1 MGNENQSDLRIGLY
15 ILCVYRI
22 SCLKSFSICDG
33 SDLICVVFWLASA
46 RNGLKQDSVKFDY
59 AELLE
64 DDDYKEASREERVY
78 RTWIN
83 SLGIETFVTSL
94 FEDVRDGYVE
104 LFGFHALKCMLGV
117 YSTISLLE
125 NRAKV
130 HKESS
135 ASSCLLCI
143 QKVFPQMFLL
153 PL

>member
-1 MGNENQSDLRIGLY
+1 M
-15 ILCVYRI
+15 
-22 SCLKSFSICDG
+22 
-33 SDLICVVFWLASA
+33 VFWLASA

-104 LFGFHALKCMLGV
+104 LFDCHASKCMLGV
-117 YSTISLLE
+117 YLMISLE

-135 ASSCLLCI
+135 ASSCLLSI
-143 QKVFPQMFLL
+143 QKVFAQIFLL